1 MHLLRRSPAAVR
13 SRYALIVG
21 LAGLWL
27 CVACAQER
35 APEHP
40 SGWTDKRPV
49 ESRHFMVAAA
59 NPVAVD
65 AGYRVV
71 VREPICDTYRRYRV
85 CGMPLPSSG
94 GLAVLQILKIL
105 EPYEMTTT
113 IEFAFG
119 SKLMTKSGFLL
130 NNELTDFSFVPF
142 EDGKVV
148 ANRMEAG
155 KRPRS
160 SLAPTVVYDSAGR
173 IYMLAGSPGGSA
185 IINYAAKTFIG
196 VLDWHLDPQAGDRA
210 TQRRQP

>member
-27 CVACAQER
+27 GVACAQER

-59 NPVAVD
+59 NPLAVD

-94 GLAVLQILKIL
+94 GLAVLQILEIL

-142 EDGKVV
+142 EDGKAV
-148 ANRMEAG
+148 ANRVEAG

-173 IYMLAGSPGGSA
+173 IYMLAG
-185 IINYAAKTFIG
+185 
-196 VLDWHLDPQAGDRA
+196 
-210 TQRRQP
+210 